1 MIFTIDDFNGDPSN
15 NNSRNVVDNTT
26 GDGGVSVPSPIDPD
40 NTVMN
45 IDGGGSWSR
54 ELYAELLSGGE
65 KVRTVVCYGCE
76 EGHALSD
83 PEAEGDFEWRY
94 TGGTFD
100 ASEFEYFMI
109 DYLEESGPIEPGGV
123 VELYFD
129 GVLAA
134 QSEPLPGEKTFLTLP
149 LLISD
154 DSVSDVTI
162 RVDGVEGLNASIDN
176 AKLVIEPIPSLV
188 FGTPEGD
195 FFDTEVPD
203 EKLFVGDNQKLY
215 TSSGNDEVDV
225 TFAPGD
231 NRIDLGSGDD
241 LLYGGTDNRILAG
254 PGDDTLFV
262 GSGGGNNTI
271 TGDSGMDQ
279 FWLVTDPGALPTEE
293 NIITDF
299 TSGEDVIGFGGT
311 GSDFGFEDLNL
322 IQDGTDTIIN
332 AFEQDLARLLRTQAS
347 TLSESDFAFA

>member
-1 MIFTIDDFNGDPSN
+1 MSHFILDNFNGKPEN
-15 NNSRNVVDNTT
+15 NNSRSVEDNTT
-26 GDGGVSVPSPIDPD
+26 GDGGVSKRSPIDPD

-45 IDGGGSWSR
+45 IDGGGSWHR
-54 ELYAELLSGGE
+54 ELYAELLSGKE
-65 KVRTVVCYGCE
+65 KVSTTVCYGCE
-76 EGHALSD
+76 EGHAFSD
-83 PEAEGDFEWRY
+83 PEADGKFEWRY

-100 ASEFEYFMI
+100 ASEFEYFMM
-109 DYLEESGPIEPGGV
+109 DYLEATESGGV

-134 QSEPLPGEKTFLTLP
+134 QSDPLPEDNTSLILP

-154 DSVSDVTI
+154 DIVSDVTI
-162 RVDGVEGLNASIDN
+162 RVDGVEGLYADIDN

-231 NRIDLGSGDD
+231 NRIDLGSSDD

-254 PGDDTLFV
+254 SGDDALFV

-293 NIITDF
+293 NVVTDF
-299 TSGEDVIGFGGT
+299 TSGEDVLGFGGVGT
-311 GSDFGFEDLNL
+311 EFGFEDLNV
-322 IQDGTDTIIN
+322 IQDGPDTIIN